1 MGSMRPQS
9 QDAPPWKHCPWR
21 QGRLRDVEKKIWEIE
36 AAWLIAFRQG
46 VGVSESPDGLNECLR
61 GGGSMRVILRWGM
74 ALSGD
79 YACCG
84 EFVCCGEMK

>member
-1 MGSMRPQS
+1 MGLMRPQS

-61 GGGSMRVILRWGM
+61 GGGIDECIFTEVDGSQWGLCGLWRVRVLW
-74 ALSGD
+74 
-79 YACCG
+79 
-84 EFVCCGEMK
+84 